1 MVQYVNQ
8 DRVGLVR
15 SENRNEKDQ
24 DQRVRFIIFN
34 ADTELQTTFLMF
46 NLILGQWVDLAKV
59 CNLANEGSQFLQS
72 FYLCKTYNM
81 PNTSRKIT
89 LFCQGS
95 SRPPRSNYWRLP
107 GVQEDEWEGDGDHP
121 VGAGAGDG
129 GGDGD
134 GGSFGDFLLLLSGN
148 TANLLNYKISKMV
161 ISPL

>member
-1 MVQYVNQ
+1 MK
-8 DRVGLVR
+8 GLSFFKVFICAKLTTCQTLP
-15 SENRNEKDQ
+15 EKSH
-24 DQRVRFIIFN
+24 II
-34 ADTELQTTFLMF
+34 
-46 NLILGQWVDLAKV
+46 
-59 CNLANEGSQFLQS
+59 
-72 FYLCKTYNM
+72 
-81 PNTSRKIT
+81 
-89 LFCQGS
+89 CQGS

-129 GGDGD
+129 DSDGD

>member
-59 CNLANEGSQFLQS
+59 CNLENEGSQFLQS
-72 FYLCKTYNM
+72 FYLCKTCNM

-121 VGAGAGDG
+121 VGAGYD
-129 GGDGD
+129 DGD